1 MEKNQEKSTQQVVYV
16 VSCYGNLLG
25 VYAKAED
32 AWQVANQR
40 ISKGHPADVLSRPI
54 L

>member
-1 MEKNQEKSTQQVVYV
+1 MEKKNENPQVVYV

-25 VYAKAED
+25 VYAKPED

-40 ISKGHPADVLSRPI
+40 IGKGHPADVLSRPI

>member
-1 MEKNQEKSTQQVVYV
+1 MEEKSQKSTQVVYV

-25 VYAKAED
+25 VYAKSDD

-40 ISKGHPADVLSRPI
+40 ISKGYPADVLSRPI

>member
-1 MEKNQEKSTQQVVYV
+1 MSQSQEKSTQVVYV

-25 VYAKAED
+25 VYANAED

-40 ISKGHPADVLSRPI
+40 IQKGHPADVLSRQI
-54 L
+54 F